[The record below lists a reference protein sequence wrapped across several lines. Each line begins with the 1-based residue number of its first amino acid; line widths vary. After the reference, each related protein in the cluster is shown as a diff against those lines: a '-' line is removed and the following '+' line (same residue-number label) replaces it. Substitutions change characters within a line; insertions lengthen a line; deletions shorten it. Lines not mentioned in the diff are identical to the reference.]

1 MEGNGERARKI
12 WKNTLKNFLRVIGTT
27 LSSEQAS
34 RCDRTVKMTVNVT
47 QRQPYIS
54 MCVMLE

>member
-1 MEGNGERARKI
+1 MVTEKERGKI
-12 WKNTLKNFLRVIGTT
+12 RKNTLKNFLRAIEKKHFHPIKLV
-27 LSSEQAS
+27 A
-34 RCDRTVKMTVNVT
+34 DRTVKMTVNVT